1 VTLKRQTHF
10 ATAYRDEAK
19 VQRPTADL
27 TPRRLTFVPIR
38 RLLAL
43 TVVALG
49 GITMTVAG
57 GVKVAH
63 SGAPTSF
70 LLLATGI
77 FLVVLSL
84 VGFATRANWRRWS
97 TFECLSSPQRGHHDS
112 PPDRPGSV
120 ADRSSIHRSSRMNE
134 ACAALADS

>member
-1 VTLKRQTHF
+1 MGIMSCGSYWVLVVDLNSPNLYRW
-10 ATAYRDEAK
+10 ATVYRDEAK

-70 LLLATGI
+70 LLLAAGI

-84 VGFATRANWRRWS
+84 VGFATRANWRR
-97 TFECLSSPQRGHHDS
+97 
-112 PPDRPGSV
+112 
-120 ADRSSIHRSSRMNE
+120 
-134 ACAALADS
+134 